1 MFRHLIRR
9 VAIAASITAAL
20 VFSPLA
26 ASASAAP
33 GLNVGVLTC
42 QHVPGTRL
50 NLIIHSSVRVTCVFN
65 TPSGQERYKGTTGI
79 GLGVDL
85 AWSQHSQIAFA
96 VLLAGSDVRVGSYS
110 LAGRYV
116 GAKGSVAVGA
126 GVGTAAL
133 IGAGA
138 KNVSLQPM
146 AFEAVTGFGA
156 AAGVGYL
163 ILEPDPEG

>member
-1 MFRHLIRR
+1 MVRHLIRR
-9 VAIAASITAAL
+9 VAIVVSITAVLVSSAL
-20 VFSPLA
+20 A
-26 ASASAAP
+26 GSASAAL

-50 NLIIHSSVRVTCVFN
+50 NFIIHSSVRVKCVFD

-85 AWSQHSQIAFA
+85 TWSRHSQIAFT
-96 VLLAGSDVRVGSYS
+96 VLLASTDVGIGSYS